1 MEAYDR
7 ALEIDPADVLIREKK
22 LRLIGLI
29 YNKGSL
35 VDSPDIEF
43 N

>member
-7 ALEIDPADVLIREKK
+7 ALEIDPADILIREKK
-22 LRLIGLI
+22 MRLLGLI
-29 YNKGSL
+29 YKKGTL
-35 VDSPDIEF
+35 VDSPDSDF